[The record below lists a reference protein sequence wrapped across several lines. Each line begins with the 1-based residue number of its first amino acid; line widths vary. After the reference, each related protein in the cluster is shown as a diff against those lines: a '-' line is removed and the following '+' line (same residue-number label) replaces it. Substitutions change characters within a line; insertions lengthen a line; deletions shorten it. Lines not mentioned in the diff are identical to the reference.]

1 MNKLQE
7 RRIFLATDGSIHSA
21 APASLMSGS
30 CIVWGQARKMH
41 SVILN
46 HLHYFDELSLSDAY
60 GGDPR
65 AAARLKSCSGKSSGT
80 WLTAFP
86 SSWWV
91 SIGDDCFIMALR
103 FRCGIRVYQLEIN
116 ACIVK

>member
-1 MNKLQE
+1 MLELQE

-21 APASLMSGS
+21 APPSLMSGS
-30 CIVWGQARKMH
+30 SILWGQARKMH

-46 HLHYFDELSLSDAY
+46 HLHHFDELSLSEAY

-65 AAARLKSCSGKSSGT
+65 ASARLKNCSGKSFAM

-103 FRCGIRVYQLEIN
+103 FR
-116 ACIVK
+116 